1 MTYSVGHTVCGGDVK
16 YSKGHAHH
24 TEDTEDTYVDRAVHR
39 AELILLPSGQREDQA
54 GPEAS
59 VAHAGVQEGRRAEPI
74 LLPSGHREDQA
85 GPEASA
91 AHEEEELR
99 VLSLI
104 QRQR

>member
-1 MTYSVGHTVCGGDVK
+1 MAHEEEELRVLSLTRRQHGKTRGRVGYRLVTCSVLVHTIACGNDVK

-24 TEDTEDTYVDRAVHR
+24 TEDTYVDRAVHR
-39 AELILLPSGQREDQA
+39 AELILSPSEHREDQA

-59 VAHAGVQEGRRAEPI
+59 V
-74 LLPSGHREDQA
+74 
-85 GPEASA
+85 